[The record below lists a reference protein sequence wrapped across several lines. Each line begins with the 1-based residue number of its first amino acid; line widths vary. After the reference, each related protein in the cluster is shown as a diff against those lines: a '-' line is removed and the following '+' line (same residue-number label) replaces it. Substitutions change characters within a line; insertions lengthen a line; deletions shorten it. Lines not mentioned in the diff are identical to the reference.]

1 MKKTSTLSASLLV
14 ALGVSLALPVS
25 TLAQN
30 GPSTSIAS
38 FDKALVNWYN
48 LSPEVEQVQGVSVN
62 RVYQELLPTRTP
74 KRKMVVAVID
84 SGIDILHEDL
94 QGRIWTNAK
103 EIAGNGLDDDNN
115 GYVDDVHGWGFLGN
129 AKGEDIKFET
139 YEFVRILRKL
149 QLTYGHYP
157 SLQKVP
163 VAKQQEYKQYAA
175 AKKAYDEE
183 LAKQQKNQQSLANFS
198 QVLAKVEGIIAQ
210 HLGKKD
216 FTLAELKGITTA
228 SEDVLRARAW
238 LVGRYDLGYTPYSFQ
253 RMLETSDLFL
263 NQHLNLTYDP
273 RSTIIGDNPEDI
285 QDRQYGNSNVT
296 GPRPDHG
303 TPVAGVIAGV
313 RNNQIGIDG
322 IAQDVEI
329 MALRAVPQGDE
340 RDKDIALA
348 IRYAVDN
355 GAHIINMSFGKS
367 FSAQRSL
374 VDEATAYAESKNVLI
389 VHAAGNDA
397 SNIDEAA
404 NYPTKKRTDGT
415 LASNWLEVGANAR
428 LLDENLCGEFSNYGK
443 LTVDLFAPGVDIISL
458 APGNQYHK
466 MDGTSFASP
475 VVSGVA
481 ALVWAYYPEL
491 TAVELK
497 EVLLAST
504 VQHPKQ
510 KVYQPNLASANKRK
524 VAFTALSKTG
534 GIVNAYQAMLLA
546 EKKVAEKGV
555 KN

>member
-1 MKKTSTLSASLLV
+1 M
-14 ALGVSLALPVS
+14 
-25 TLAQN
+25 
-30 GPSTSIAS
+30 
-38 FDKALVNWYN
+38 VNWYN

-74 KRKMVVAVID
+74 KRKTVVAVID

-94 QGRIWTNAK
+94 QGRIWTNPK
-103 EIAGNGLDDDNN
+103 EVAGNGLDDDAN
-115 GYVDDVHGWGFLGN
+115 GYIDDLHGWGFLGN

-149 QLTYGHYP
+149 APTYSQYT

-163 VAKQQEYKQYAA
+163 TAKQAEYKQYAA
-175 AKKAYDEE
+175 AKKAFDEE
-183 LAKQQKNQQSLANFS
+183 LAKQQKNKQSLMEFN
-198 QVLAKVEGIIAQ
+198 QVLGKVEGIIAQ
-210 HLGKKD
+210 HLDKKD
-216 FTLAELKGITTA
+216 FTLAELKAITA
-228 SEDVLRARAW
+228 ANEDVLRARAW
-238 LVGRYDLGYTPYSFQ
+238 LIGRYELGYTPYSFHH
-253 RMLETSDLFL
+253 MLEMSDVFL
-263 NQHLNLTYDP
+263 NQHLNLSYDP

-285 QDRQYGNSNVT
+285 QDRRYGNNNVT
-296 GPRPDHG
+296 GLRPDHG

-329 MALRAVPQGDE
+329 MVLRAVPQGDE

-367 FSAQRSL
+367 FSAQKSL

-404 NYPTKKRTDGT
+404 NFPSKKRSNGT

-443 LTVDLFAPGVDIISL
+443 LTVDLFAPGVEIISL
-458 APGNQYHK
+458 APGNQYNK

-524 VAFTALSKTG
+524 IAFAALSKTG

-546 EKKVAEKGV
+546 EKKAAEKGV

>member
-1 MKKTSTLSASLLV
+1 MKKTSTLPAFLLV
-14 ALGVSLALPVS
+14 ALGLSWVVPVS
-25 TLAQN
+25 TQAQN
-30 GPSTSIAS
+30 GPTSSIAS
-38 FDKALVNWYN
+38 FDKNLVNWYN

-74 KRKMVVAVID
+74 KRKTVVAVID

-94 QGRIWTNAK
+94 QGRIWTNTK
-103 EIAGNGLDDDNN
+103 EVAGNGLDDDAN
-115 GYVDDVHGWGFLGN
+115 GYVDDLHGWGFLGN

-149 QLTYGHYP
+149 APSYSQYT

-163 VAKQQEYKQYAA
+163 TIKQEEYKQYAA
-175 AKKAYDEE
+175 AKKAFDEE
-183 LAKQQKNQQSLANFS
+183 LAKQQKNKQSLTEFN
-198 QVLAKVEGIIAQ
+198 QVLGRVEGIIAQ

-216 FTLAELKGITTA
+216 FTLAELKAITA
-228 SEDVLRARAW
+228 ANEDVLRARAW
-238 LVGRYDLGYTPYSFQ
+238 LLGRYELGYTPYSFQ
-253 RMLETSDLFL
+253 HMLEMSDVFL
-263 NQHLNLTYDP
+263 NQHLNLGYDP
-273 RSTIIGDNPEDI
+273 RSTIIGDKPEDI
-285 QDRQYGNSNVT
+285 QDRHYGNNNVT
-296 GPRPDHG
+296 GPRADHG
-303 TPVAGVIAGV
+303 TPVAGVIAGI

-329 MALRAVPQGDE
+329 MVLRAVPQGDE

-367 FSAQRSL
+367 FSAQKSL

-404 NYPTKKRTDGT
+404 NFPTKKRSNGT
-415 LASNWLEVGANAR
+415 LANNWLEVGANAR

-443 LTVDLFAPGVDIISL
+443 LTVDLFAPGVEIVSL
-458 APGNQYHK
+458 APGNQYNK

-524 VAFTALSKTG
+524 IAFAALSKTG

-546 EKKVAEKGV
+546 EKKAAEKGI

>member
-1 MKKTSTLSASLLV
+1 MKKTSTLPSCLV
-14 ALGVSLALPVS
+14 LALGLSLAFPVS
-25 TLAQN
+25 SLSQN
-30 GPSTSIAS
+30 GPAPSIAS

-48 LSPEVEQVQGVSVN
+48 MSPEVEQVQGVSVN
-62 RVYQELLPTRTP
+62 RVYQELLPGRTP
-74 KRKMVVAVID
+74 KRKTVVAVID
-84 SGIDILHEDL
+84 SGVDILHEDL
-94 QGRIWTNAK
+94 QGRIWTNTK
-103 EIAGNGLDDDNN
+103 EVAGNGLDDDNN
-115 GYVDDVHGWGFLGN
+115 GYIDDVHGWGFLGN
-129 AKGEDIKFET
+129 SKGEDIKFET

-149 QLTYGHYP
+149 QPTYGHYT

-163 VAKQQEYKQYAA
+163 VAKQEEYKQYAA

-183 LAKQQKNQQSLANFS
+183 LAKQQKNKQSLTEFK
-198 QVLAKVEGIIAQ
+198 QVLGKVESIIAQ

-216 FTLAELKGITTA
+216 FTLTELKDITTA
-228 SEDVLRARAW
+228 SEEVLRAKAW
-238 LVGRYDLGYTPYSFQ
+238 LVGRYELGYTPYAFKH
-253 RMLETSDLFL
+253 MLEMSDVFL

-273 RSTIIGDNPEDI
+273 RSTIVKDNPEDI
-285 QDRQYGNSNVT
+285 QDINYGNNNVT

-303 TPVAGVIAGV
+303 TPVAGLIAGV

-367 FSAQRSL
+367 FSAQKSL
-374 VDEATAYAESKNVLI
+374 VDEATTYAESKNVLI

-404 NYPTKKRTDGT
+404 NYPTKKRSDGS
-415 LASNWLEVGANAR
+415 LANNWLEVGANAR

-443 LTVDLFAPGVDIISL
+443 LTVDLFAPGVDIVSL

-466 MDGTSFASP
+466 MEGTSFASP

-504 VQHPKQ
+504 LQHPKQ
-510 KVYQPNLASANKRK
+510 KVFQPNLVSANKRK
-524 VAFTALSKTG
+524 VPFMTLSKTG

-546 EKKVAEKGV
+546 EKKVAEKGI